1 MHRAL
6 IPPLT
11 IALALLTAGTLL
23 VTAVAIVPP
32 PLVDAVPSPAS
43 PTAATATSSPATD
56 AVPLAMDTNTL
67 VVSSGA
73 TLPPPPVVVDLARLT
88 YAPGSG
94 GSSRALPGQLLLAV
108 ESGTLTVHL
117 DGAGQ
122 LLQQDQPAVRAQG
135 RLTLD
140 AGDGLVLPAATAAAF
155 RNEESVPVVALGVG
169 LFPAAVARGPASV
182 GLPQGHTAPA
192 RWADDASP
200 GASAQPLA
208 GGWLVD
214 SAGGPVAVELRRMS
228 LPPQGKAAWSGD
240 GAAVLAV
247 ETGALT
253 LTVGQGLAWQ
263 QPPDGPDAWIAP
275 ASAATLLPGDGALLQ
290 DRPRITLRNDGS
302 GPLLLLMLT
311 VTPAERATPPSGM
324 P

>member
-11 IALALLTAGTLL
+11 VALALVTAATLLLTA
-23 VTAVAIVPP
+23 AAIVPP
-32 PLVDAVPSPAS
+32 PLVDAIPSPAS
-43 PTAATATSSPATD
+43 PTATTATSSPATD
-56 AVPLAMDTNTL
+56 AAPRAMDTNTL
-67 VVSSGA
+67 VASPGA
-73 TLPPPPVVVDLARLT
+73 VLPPPPVVVDLARLT

-122 LLQQDQPAVRAQG
+122 LLRQDQPAVRVQG

-155 RNEESVPVVALGVG
+155 RNEKSVPVVALGVG

-192 RWADDASP
+192 RWVDEVSP
-200 GASAQPLA
+200 GASARPLD

-214 SAGGPVAVELRRMS
+214 SAGGPAAVELRRMS
-228 LPPQGKAAWSGD
+228 LPPQGEAEWSGD

-247 ETGALT
+247 EAGVLT
-253 LTVGQGLAWQ
+253 LVVRQGLVWEQ
-263 QPPDGPDAWIAP
+263 TPDRPDAWAAP
-275 ASAATLLPGDGALLQ
+275 ASETTLLTGDGALLQ
-290 DRPRITLRNDGS
+290 DRPQIGLRNDGS

-311 VTPAERATPPSGM
+311 VTPSSSAPQ
-324 P
+324 